1 MCKGL
6 VMNMA
11 CGLWLMVHS
20 PWSIVKAHGLWT
32 MTKRKNSINI
42 AVLRLQ
48 FEYFQGS
55 GLVGFENG
63 GLCWQ

>member
-1 MCKGL
+1 MDY
-6 VMNMA
+6 
-11 CGLWLMVHS
+11 GLWTMDY
-20 PWSIVKAHGLWT
+20 GLWT